1 MYNMM
6 FISTVIGVIFMAAI
20 VIAMLLLLFQHVPL
34 YSYCAFVLCSVDKSF
49 VSGDGQYN

>member
-6 FISTVIGVIFMAAI
+6 FIFTVIGVIFMAVI
-20 VIAMLLLLFQHVPL
+20 VIAMLFQHVPL